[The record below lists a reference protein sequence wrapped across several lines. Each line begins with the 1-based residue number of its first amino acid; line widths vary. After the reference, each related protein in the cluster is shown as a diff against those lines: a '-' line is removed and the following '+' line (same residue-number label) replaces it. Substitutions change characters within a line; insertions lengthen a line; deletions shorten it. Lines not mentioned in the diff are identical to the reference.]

1 MVPVYLFET
10 LGCEILSIVQVNNL
24 LLGVK
29 PSHFVAPRHFSKELD
44 VRKRN
49 HILEVHGRVSR
60 KFDSR
65 MLQLFLIVVSS
76 QSTAQRCIVYSCN
89 AKPVF
94 VYAICQPL
102 NMLRY
107 LLNDTV
113 LRGAQTLNGTM
124 YFLLHTWCV
133 GPTQE
138 RHLWFLNSGIC

>member
-1 MVPVYLFET
+1 
-10 LGCEILSIVQVNNL
+10 
-24 LLGVK
+24 
-29 PSHFVAPRHFSKELD
+29 
-44 VRKRN
+44 
-49 HILEVHGRVSR
+49 
-60 KFDSR
+60 

-76 QSTAQRCIVYSCN
+76 QSTAQRCIVYGCN

-113 LRGAQTLNGTM
+113 VKGAQILNGIM
-124 YFLLHTWCV
+124 YSLLYTLCV

-138 RHLWFLNSGIC
+138 RDIYGS

>member
-1 MVPVYLFET
+1 MKFYPLFRAN
-10 LGCEILSIVQVNNL
+10 SL
-24 LLGVK
+24 LLRVK
-29 PSHFVAPRHFSKELD
+29 PSRFVAPRHFSKELD
-44 VRKRN
+44 VRKKN

-76 QSTAQRCIVYSCN
+76 QSTAQRYIVYSCN

-94 VYAICQPL
+94 VYAICQSL

-113 LRGAQTLNGTM
+113 LKGSQTLNGTM

-138 RHLWFLNSGIC
+138 RYIYGS